1 MAKKAVKQTKVKQ
14 SKAGIKQDK
23 GIKAKAAGKRVSA
36 SGNTYT
42 ETRSNRSDADRKKK
56 I

>member
-1 MAKKAVKQTKVKQ
+1 MAKKVKQTKVKQ
-14 SKAGIKQDK
+14 TKAGIKQDK
-23 GIKAKAAGKRVSA
+23 GIKAKPAGKRTSA